1 MYIFIILG
9 EGRGEATASG
19 YNLPREESWCPASQ
33 EPLAHTDGIDFDF
46 PCFVCS
52 WLHVLTMGLMFNLF
66 DPFGAHGE
74 DLVER
79 HRNEQKVRYR

>member
-1 MYIFIILG
+1 
-9 EGRGEATASG
+9 
-19 YNLPREESWCPASQ
+19 
-33 EPLAHTDGIDFDF
+33 
-46 PCFVCS
+46 
-52 WLHVLTMGLMFNLF
+52 MGLMFNLF